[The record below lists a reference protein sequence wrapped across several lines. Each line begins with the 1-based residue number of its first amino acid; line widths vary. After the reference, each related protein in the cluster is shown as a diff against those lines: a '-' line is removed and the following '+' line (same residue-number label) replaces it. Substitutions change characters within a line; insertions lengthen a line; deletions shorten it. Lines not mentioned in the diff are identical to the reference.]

1 QRLGGR
7 LPLRGPAA
15 MRTLSIRR
23 WLLLSLLALFV
34 VPILLFRLSAPLLG
48 AAPQWFGSEQ
58 QSRDL
63 DAAAALLS
71 DPARWRD
78 PGWQQSTRDTLTGL
92 DVGAEIHDP
101 QGNLIFQSGGQP
113 VGGPPWAHSWGS
125 AAGNS
130 REIRVVAGGTPVG
143 TIDLFST
150 GASWPGSLGG
160 AALAALLGL
169 ALTLV
174 TVGWLIGR
182 YVVRP
187 LEATSQAARQIAA
200 GELDFDVPD
209 SRVREVAEM
218 RDAFQAMGAGLR
230 SSLQRQAEL
239 EEERRFFVSAIAH
252 DLRTPLFA
260 LRGYLLGLERG
271 IAATPEKAAHYVEVC
286 RQKADQLDRLVADLF
301 AYTKVEYL
309 EETLRVGD
317 EEQELGD
324 LLRGVA
330 DGLQPRARAREVT
343 LRLDGPAQGCALAL
357 DRHLLERAVEN
368 LLDNALRHTP
378 SGGTI
383 DISWYPEPG
392 RAVFAVA
399 DSGPGIAGHDL
410 QHLFEP
416 LFRGETSR
424 NRATGGAGLG
434 LTIAR
439 RILRAHGGDLTAANR
454 PEGGAVFTAWLPCRV
469 EPGARATVADEVRV
483 S

>member
-1 QRLGGR
+1 
-7 LPLRGPAA
+7 

-34 VPILLFRLSAPLLG
+34 VPILLFRLSVPLLG
-48 AAPQWFGSEQ
+48 AAPQWFGSAR

-63 DAAAALLS
+63 DQAAALLS
-71 DPARWRD
+71 APARWSDRE
-78 PGWQQSTRDTLTGL
+78 WQRSTRATLADL
-92 DVGAEIHDP
+92 HVAAEIHDP
-101 QGNLIFQSGGQP
+101 QGGLIFSTSDQSTGGA
-113 VGGPPWAHSWGS
+113 PWSHGWGS
-125 AAGNS
+125 AAGLS
-130 REIRVVAGGTPVG
+130 REIQVVADGAPAG
-143 TIDLFST
+143 TIDLAST
-150 GASWPGSLGG
+150 SSGWPASFGG

-174 TVGWLIGR
+174 VAGWLIGR

-187 LEATSQAARQIAA
+187 LEATSQAARQIAS
-200 GELDFDVPD
+200 GDLDFDLPD

-218 RDAFQAMGAGLR
+218 RAAFQAMGAGLR
-230 SSLQRQAEL
+230 DSLRRQAEL
-239 EEERRFFVSAIAH
+239 EEERRFFISAIAH
-252 DLRTPLFA
+252 DLRTPLFS

-271 IAATPEKAAHYVEVC
+271 IASTPEKVAHYVEVC

-309 EETLRVGD
+309 EETLRVGE
-317 EEQELGD
+317 EEQELGE

-330 DGLQPRARAREVT
+330 EGLQPRARAREVT
-343 LRLDGPAQGCALAL
+343 LRLEGSDQGCPLAV

-378 SGGTI
+378 NGGAI
-383 DISWYPEPG
+383 EVAWHAEPG
-392 RAVFAVA
+392 RAVFTVA
-399 DSGPGIAGHDL
+399 DSGPGIAEQDL

-416 LFRGETSR
+416 LFRGEVSR
-424 NRATGGAGLG
+424 NRATGGVGLG

-439 RILRAHGGDLTAANR
+439 RILRAHGGDLSAANR
-454 PEGGAVFTAWLPCRV
+454 PAGGALFTAWLPCRL
-469 EPGARATVADEVRV
+469 ERAAPAAPTAGEVPV